1 MTLISMHRKLVAVNA
16 FGVTLATVLYLSLHG
31 LDRRIEETIGW
42 MVIAAAGT
50 FLANRLLVRVQGAH
64 RERPTD
70 TVDSSPTERQ
80 MLNAVFWIPITL
92 LGLSTLMILAL
103 DNPLRW
109 ASWMIIVIGGYIG
122 RDVEAIARLSQTR

>member
-1 MTLISMHRKLVAVNA
+1 MHRKLVALNTL
-16 FGVTLATVLYLSLHG
+16 GVSFATVLYLGLHG
-31 LDRRIEETIGW
+31 FDRQIEETIEW
-42 MVIAAAGT
+42 TVIAAAGT
-50 FLANRLLVRVQGAH
+50 FLTNRLLVRVQGAN

-70 TVDSSPTERQ
+70 TVDSSPTETQ

-92 LGLSTLMILAL
+92 LGISALMILAL

>member
-1 MTLISMHRKLVAVNA
+1 MHRKLVALNTL
-16 FGVTLATVLYLSLHG
+16 GVSFATVLYLSLHG
-31 LDRRIEETIGW
+31 FDRQIEETIGW
-42 MVIAAAGT
+42 TVIAAAGT
-50 FLANRLLVRVQGAH
+50 FLAHRLLVRVQGAH

-70 TVDSSPTERQ
+70 TVVSSPTERH

-122 RDVEAIARLSQTR
+122 RDVEAIARLSQAR